1 MRNPDLSRVMSLIQH
16 YDSVNFWSGFL
27 IGVMMGA
34 LLTAI
39 FLMEVSA

>member
-1 MRNPDLSRVMSLIQH
+1 MNEKMLHVLAICRH
-16 YDSVNFWSGFL
+16 YDQVNFWSGFL